1 MNKEDIISSGLLELY
16 ALGIASPEEKAQVE
30 HWLMEYPGLNHELRA
45 IEDSLET
52 YAHAYA
58 KEPSTHLKDK
68 IFKEITNDTGKRET
82 GDGNHRPV
90 PQMIYRIPAFFRL
103 SVAAML
109 ILLIGSIVLNYMYY
123 NKYREADKKY
133 TATNEQLQQAN
144 EKLKQNDEA
153 NAVMKHELNLMG
165 DKNALP
171 VVLNGTSTAPDAL
184 AKIYWMKNN
193 GDIYID
199 PTNLPPAPEGKQ
211 YQFWAII
218 NGKPVD
224 GGMIRTEKG
233 VYRIQKM
240 KSFGHADAF
249 AITLE
254 KEGGSPV
261 PHGETYAVAR
271 IL

>member
-16 ALGIASPEEKAQVE
+16 ALGIASPEEKIQVE
-30 HWLMEYPGLNHELRA
+30 RGLAEYPELRHELSA

-52 YAHAYA
+52 YAHAYTKQPPA
-58 KEPSTHLKDK
+58 RIKEKIFEEISNEAAKKEPA
-68 IFKEITNDTGKRET
+68 
-82 GDGNHRPV
+82 DGNHQPSA
-90 PQMIYRIPAFFRL
+90 QILYRIPAFFKL
-103 SVAAML
+103 AAAAML
-109 ILLIGSIVLNYMYY
+109 LLLIGSIALSYLYY
-123 NKYREADKKY
+123 NRYKEADEKY
-133 TATNEQLQQAN
+133 NAASDQLQQAN
-144 EKLKQNDEA
+144 EKLKENDEA
-153 NAVMKHELNLMG
+153 NAAMKHELNLMS

-171 VVLNGTSTAPDAL
+171 VVLNGTPQAPDAL

-218 NGKPVD
+218 DGKPID
-224 GGMIRTEKG
+224 GGMIRTENG

-254 KEGGSPV
+254 NSGGGPV
-261 PHGETYAVAR
+261 PHGKTYAMAK